1 MSLAVLHLG
10 IAWDLVCES
19 CQKIQQV
26 SCMIKVFHLPYVGCQ
41 PQIYVKTLTLCFDLM
56 FMDAIPLFQASQE

>member
-10 IAWDLVCES
+10 IAWDLVGES

-26 SCMIKVFHLPYVGCQ
+26 SCIIRVFHLPYVGCQ
-41 PQIYVKTLTLCFDLM
+41 PQIYIETLTLCFGLM
-56 FMDAIPLFQASQE
+56 FMDAISLFQASQK